1 MKSMTGY
8 GGATVPFPGG
18 QVVVE
23 ARAVN
28 HRFAEIRLTL
38 PREYY
43 PSEAELRAM
52 VQEVVKRGKV
62 EISVYPSGQQSKGY
76 KVHLNMELAR
86 AYLGAFSHMHKE
98 LGVQGGV
105 DLSFFASRPEL
116 FQVVEKLWQKPR
128 QKPWQPDAGM
138 EAAKQ
143 ALRRA
148 LVALE
153 RARCREGR
161 FLKKD
166 IVQRVQRLE
175 RWCQKVKKR
184 LPMVQEELKEKVHA
198 RVATLLAGAEIDQS
212 RLLQEVAFL
221 VQRSDVTEELVRL
234 HSHLTALHALLQ
246 ESEPIGK
253 KIDFLLQELQREV
266 NTIGSKADDAAV
278 RQIVVE
284 AKGEIEKLREQAQNI
299 E

>member
-28 HRFAEIRLTL
+28 HRFTEVRFTL

-43 PSEAELRAM
+43 PWEAELRGI

-62 EISVYPSGQQSKGY
+62 EVAIYPSGQQPKGY
-76 KVHLNMELAR
+76 EVRLNVELAR

-98 LGVQGGV
+98 LGVQGEI

-116 FQVVEKLWQKPR
+116 FQVVEK
-128 QKPWQPDAGM
+128 PWQPDA
-138 EAAKQ
+138 EVQAAKQ

-148 LVALE
+148 LAALE
-153 RARCREGR
+153 RERCREGR

-166 IVQRVQRLE
+166 AVQRVRHLE
-175 RWCQKVKKR
+175 RLWQKVKKR
-184 LPMVQEELKEKVHA
+184 LPIVQEELKEKLSA
-198 RVATLLAGAEIDQS
+198 RVAALLAGAEIDQGK
-212 RLLQEVAFL
+212 LLQEVAFL
-221 VQRSDVTEELVRL
+221 VQRSDITEELVRL
-234 HSHLTALHALLQ
+234 HSHLAALHALLR

-253 KIDFLLQELQREV
+253 KMDFLLQEIQREV
-266 NTIGSKADDAAV
+266 NTIGSKADDATV
-278 RQIVVE
+278 RQLVVE
-284 AKGEIEKLREQAQNI
+284 AKGEVEKLREQAQNI

>member
-28 HRFAEIRLTL
+28 HRFTEVRFTL

-43 PSEAELRAM
+43 PWEAELRGI

-62 EISVYPSGQQSKGY
+62 EVAIYPSGQQPKGY
-76 KVHLNMELAR
+76 EVRLNVELAR

-98 LGVQGGV
+98 LGVQGEI

-116 FQVVEKLWQKPR
+116 FQVVEK
-128 QKPWQPDAGM
+128 PWQPDA
-138 EAAKQ
+138 EVQAAKQ

-148 LVALE
+148 LAALE
-153 RARCREGR
+153 RERCREGR

-166 IVQRVQRLE
+166 AVQRVRHLE
-175 RWCQKVKKR
+175 RLWQKVKKR
-184 LPMVQEELKEKVHA
+184 LPIVQEELKEKLSA
-198 RVATLLAGAEIDQS
+198 RVAALLAEAEIDQG

-221 VQRSDVTEELVRL
+221 VQRSDITEELVRL
-234 HSHLTALHALLQ
+234 HSHLAALHALLR

-253 KIDFLLQELQREV
+253 KMDFLLQEIQREV
-266 NTIGSKADDAAV
+266 NTIGSKADDATV
-278 RQIVVE
+278 RQLVVE
-284 AKGEIEKLREQAQNI
+284 AKGEVEKLREQAQNI